1 MRVIK
6 FREGEK
12 VAVIRDNILKV
23 GVIRNM
29 YVDLKDPIAVVEFED
44 NEIVKVPVEDIA
56 PYDQV
61 KEDNIEEPVEKTEIT
76 ITPEEF
82 HDITTNIIAE
92 ECRNMGILG
101 YHVSLAISLIMSK
114 IHKALFI
121 DGADND

>member
-1 MRVIK
+1 MRIIK

-29 YVDLKDPIAVVEFED
+29 YADLKDPIAVVEFED

-92 ECRNMGILG
+92 ECCNMGILG
-101 YHVSLAISLIMSK
+101 YNISLAISLIMSK